1 MKVPENETSWEA
13 IESVIILPTA
23 ASLLF
28 WWEVELYLW
37 NGGIPA
43 LYLFGL
49 WAQNFCQSLHEQG
62 NLSVLSECSCVC
74 VWETVEAVRIF
85 CHGSHPGGD
94 RSDAFYLGF
103 WVTGVADTDLKCAPW
118 W

>member
-62 NLSVLSECSCVC
+62 NLSVLSECSCVGGKQWRLSEFSAME
-74 VWETVEAVRIF
+74 VILVETGLMPFI
-85 CHGSHPGGD
+85 
-94 RSDAFYLGF
+94 
-103 WVTGVADTDLKCAPW
+103 
-118 W
+118 